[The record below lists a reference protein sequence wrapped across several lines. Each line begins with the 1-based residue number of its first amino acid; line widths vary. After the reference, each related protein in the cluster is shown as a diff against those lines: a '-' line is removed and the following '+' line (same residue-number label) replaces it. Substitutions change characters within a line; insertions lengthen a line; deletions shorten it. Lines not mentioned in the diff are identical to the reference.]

1 MWKPKFIYES
11 LPYIYALVA
20 LFAIF
25 MPVTL
30 GRVSGFLFADCSY
43 SNPECVTTTVNS
55 TRSGNVTRINLIH
68 PSELTDQHLFA
79 EFREIKM
86 IPKSLRRSLRAA
98 WQRELDKND
107 SNDFSEQRAR
117 LAMDSVLK
125 KIPKSY
131 TLNTGHVSFF
141 YDKAAY
147 LKARYALLRIE
158 LMDRGINF
166 NYNSLLDD
174 ANVFDELPAEFH
186 KYYHPTEEALS
197 IVRKRIAEKIEMKI
211 PWYRYKGTPLTNNPF
226 GAYLHAV

>member
-1 MWKPKFIYES
+1 M
-11 LPYIYALVA
+11 
-20 LFAIF
+20 
-25 MPVTL
+25 
-30 GRVSGFLFADCSY
+30 
-43 SNPECVTTTVNS
+43 
-55 TRSGNVTRINLIH
+55 TRINLIH

-98 WQRELDKND
+98 WQKEFDKND
-107 SNDFSEQRAR
+107 SNSFSEQRAR
-117 LAMDSVLK
+117 LAMDAVLK

-166 NYNSLLDD
+166 NYDSLLDD

-186 KYYHPTEEALS
+186 KHYHPTEEALS
-197 IVRKRIAEKIEMKI
+197 IVRKRIAEKIEMKVS
-211 PWYRYKGTPLTNNPF
+211 WYRMKGVPLTSNPF
-226 GAYLHAV
+226 KVWLHAN